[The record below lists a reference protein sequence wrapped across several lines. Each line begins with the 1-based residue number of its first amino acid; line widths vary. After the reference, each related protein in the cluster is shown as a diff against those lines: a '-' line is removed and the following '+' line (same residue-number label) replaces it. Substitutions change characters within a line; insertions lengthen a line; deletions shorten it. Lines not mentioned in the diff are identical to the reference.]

1 MLSSVLYVTKIIS
14 RIDGGITMGNDKNK
28 NVNNAKKQDCGRHT
42 FLVDVSKKVTET
54 AKKKNIKITI
64 E

>member
-1 MLSSVLYVTKIIS
+1 
-14 RIDGGITMGNDKNK
+14 MGNDKNK
-28 NVNNAKKQDCGRHT
+28 NVNNAKKQDCGRHA